1 MSLEEAVSA
10 LAEPGEIVSGFITF
24 VEIAHADGQYSI
36 RVFPDGSSTIWKLE
50 GIVNHAIANGYL
62 ETDDEDDEDDCA

>member
-1 MSLEEAVSA
+1 
-10 LAEPGEIVSGFITF
+10 
-24 VEIAHADGQYSI
+24 
-36 RVFPDGSSTIWKLE
+36 VFPDGSSTIWKLE